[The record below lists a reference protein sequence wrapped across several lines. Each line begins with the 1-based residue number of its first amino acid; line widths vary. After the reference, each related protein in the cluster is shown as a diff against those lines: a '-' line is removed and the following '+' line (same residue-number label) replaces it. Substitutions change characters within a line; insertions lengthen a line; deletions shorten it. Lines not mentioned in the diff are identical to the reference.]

1 MRKTDAIAKHGYTH
15 NHKDVKR
22 YEKEEKVVLVTILNS
37 GSALD
42 HSICSVQL
50 IQILHS

>member
-22 YEKEEKVVLVTILNS
+22 FEKEKMVLVIVLNS